1 LTENV
6 KIDSGFDKAMLFSNL
21 IGAFTNIYI
30 FVTLFY
36 SGAHFAVLTPILC
49 FCYFITIFFLVKK
62 KVFPTK
68 ILFLI
73 GTIVVILEV
82 FICTHYL
89 GWQSGFF
96 FFIFLLPALFFL
108 YSYWKLWITIAYN
121 LIVVD
126 SLLSIWLVFKN
137 KTPLFFIP
145 DDYTSFLS
153 VLNLISTA
161 VVTIMIII
169 FFRRSVDKK
178 DAVLSRKN
186 QELIVQNEEI
196 IKQNEQQE
204 ILLKEIHHRVKNNLQ
219 VISSL
224 ISLQT
229 HTVDDD
235 SALSVLHESKRR
247 IEAIALIHQKLY
259 QDKRVNKVD
268 FKSYLEDLLSS
279 QARELISLKTDLTCP
294 DDIELDLDIALP
306 LGLILS
312 ELISNSIK
320 HAYNDVEVPSI
331 SIVVNGTEP
340 NYEITLKD
348 NGVGLPIGFNFE
360 SNDSLGMEIIDALI
374 GQINAKIVSFNQDG
388 ACFVI
393 SFKNK

>member
-1 LTENV
+1 MGMGNLT
-6 KIDSGFDKAMLFSNL
+6 
-21 IGAFTNIYI
+21 GAVTNIYI
-30 FVTLFY
+30 FIILYY
-36 SGAHFAVLTPILC
+36 SGAGCELLTPIFC
-49 FCYFITIFFLVKK
+49 FLYFVITHFIIKRK
-62 KVFPTK
+62 IFPTK
-68 ILFLI
+68 NIFLV
-73 GTIVVILEV
+73 GSLVVVVEV
-82 FICTHYL
+82 FLNTYFL
-89 GWQSGFF
+89 GWNSGFF
-96 FFIFLLPALFFL
+96 FFLFLLPALFFL

-121 LIVVD
+121 LIIVD
-126 SLLSIWLVFKN
+126 SVLSMWLVFKN
-137 KTPLFFIP
+137 KSPILEVP
-145 DDYTSFLS
+145 ADYVSFLS
-153 VLNLISTA
+153 VMNVLSTA
-161 VVTIMIII
+161 VVTIVIII

-178 DAVLSRKN
+178 DAVLSGKN

-279 QARELISLKTDLTCP
+279 QARELIILKTDLTCP

-320 HAYNDVEVPSI
+320 HAYSDVLEPSI
-331 SIVVNGTEP
+331 NIVVKGVEP
-340 NYEITLKD
+340 EYEITLRD
-348 NGVGLPIGFNFE
+348 NGVGLPEDFNFE

-374 GQINAKIVSFNQDG
+374 GQINAQIHAENRNG